1 MTAGTIIRR
10 NYYYRGATPELA
22 VKTIEWRAD
31 SVRMIDQRLL
41 PNRQV
46 IRIYREYREVAE
58 AIRTMVIRGAPAIG
72 VAAAM
77 GAALGFKGYAG
88 KRALV
93 RFEVVAKTLKA
104 TRPTAVNLAWAL
116 ERMRR
121 VLGENLE
128 LTAPALFRRMRAE
141 AIAIHDEDIA
151 ANRALGNHGAVLIGK
166 TATVLTHCNAGALAT
181 AGYGTALGV
190 IRAAH
195 EAGKKVNVFADETRP
210 FLQGARLT
218 AWELH
223 KDRIPVTVIAD
234 NMAGSL
240 LSSGRVDCVIVGTDR
255 TAANGDVANK
265 IGTYPLAVLARR
277 HKVPFYVAA
286 PLSSIDLDC
295 ASGARIPIEQRA
307 AKEISEFAGKQVTPK
322 GVAIFNPAFD
332 VTPAEL
338 VTAIIT
344 ERGVAYPPYSKSLA
358 KLKGR

>member
-1 MTAGTIIRR
+1 
-10 NYYYRGATPELA
+10 LA

-41 PNRQV
+41 PGREV
-46 IRIYREYREVAE
+46 IRTYRDYHGVAK

-88 KRALV
+88 KRAQA
-93 RFEVVAKTLKA
+93 RFETVASTLRA

-116 ERMRR
+116 ERMRA
-121 VLGENLE
+121 VLEANLE
-128 LTAPALFRRMRAE
+128 LAAAALFRRMRAE

-151 ANRALGNHGAVLIGK
+151 ANRALGIHGAVLIGK
-166 TATVLTHCNAGALAT
+166 TATILTHCNAGALAT
-181 AGYGTALGV
+181 AGYGTALGI
-190 IRAAH
+190 IRAAC
-195 EAGKKVNVFADETRP
+195 EAGKKIEVFADETRP

-240 LSSGRVDCVIVGTDR
+240 LRSGRVDCVIVGTDR

-265 IGTYPLAVLARR
+265 IGTYPLAVMARR
-277 HKVPFYVAA
+277 HNVPFYVAA

-295 ASGARIPIEQRA
+295 AGGNQIPIEQRPS
-307 AKEISEFAGKQVTPK
+307 KEISEFAGKQLTPK
-322 GVAIFNPAFD
+322 GVSIFNPAFD

-344 ERGVAYPPYSKSLA
+344 ERGVAYPPFGKSLA
-358 KLKGR
+358 KLKTSPKL

>member
-1 MTAGTIIRR
+1 
-10 NYYYRGATPELA
+10 
-22 VKTIEWRAD
+22 
-31 SVRMIDQRLL
+31 MIDQRLL
-41 PNRQV
+41 PNREV
-46 IRIYREYREVAE
+46 IRTYRDYRGVAE

-88 KRALV
+88 KGAQK
-93 RFEVVAKTLKA
+93 RFEAVAKTLMA

-116 ERMRR
+116 ERMRSALR
-121 VLGENLE
+121 ENLE

-151 ANRALGNHGAVLIGK
+151 ANRALGGHGAVLIGK
-166 TATVLTHCNAGALAT
+166 TATILTHCNAGALAT

-190 IRAAH
+190 VRAAH
-195 EAGKKVNVFADETRP
+195 EAGKKIDVFADETRP

-286 PLSSIDLDC
+286 PLSSIDLQC
-295 ASGARIPIEQRA
+295 ASGAEIPIEQRA

-322 GVAIFNPAFD
+322 GVRIFNPAFD

-344 ERGVAYPPYSKSLA
+344 ERGVAYPPYGKSLA
-358 KLKGR
+358 KLKRAK